1 MITKTRIAVIAALL
15 VGAASAA
22 LADNSQFDVNIYRP
36 TVQDHSLGAFAQQL
50 PVQPRIT
57 SRDALRARAQER
69 APERARS
76 FDNGV
81 CIPQYDSAGVQ
92 KAPYCHHYT
101 TSGN

>member
-36 TVQDHSLGAFAQQL
+36 TVQDNGLGAFAQQL
-50 PVQPRIT
+50 PVQIRFKHQ
-57 SRDALRARAQER
+57 DELRARAQER
-69 APERARS
+69 APV
-76 FDNGV
+76 FNNGV
-81 CIPQYDSAGVQ
+81 CMPQYDSAGVQ
-92 KAPYCHHYT
+92 KAPYCHHYS

>member
-1 MITKTRIAVIAALL
+1 MITKTLIAVIAALL
-15 VGAASAA
+15 VGSASAA
-22 LADNSQFDVNIYRP
+22 LADSQFDVNIYRP
-36 TVQDHSLGAFAQQL
+36 TVQDNGLGAFAQQR

-57 SRDALRARAQER
+57 SRDALRARAQ
-69 APERARS
+69 ERARS

>member
-36 TVQDHSLGAFAQQL
+36 TVQDNGLGAFAQQL
-50 PVQPRIT
+50 PVQPGVK

-69 APERARS
+69 ARGLN
-76 FDNGV
+76 DGG

-92 KAPYCHHYT
+92 KAPYCHHW
-101 TSGN
+101 GN